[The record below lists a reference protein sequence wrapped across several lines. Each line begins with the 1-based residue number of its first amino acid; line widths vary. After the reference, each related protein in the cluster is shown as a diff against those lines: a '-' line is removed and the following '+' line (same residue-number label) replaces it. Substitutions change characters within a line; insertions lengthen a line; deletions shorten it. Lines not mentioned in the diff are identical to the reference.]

1 MGRLQDA
8 KNRYDE
14 IPIPEEL
21 DLRVR
26 NTIQEFE
33 KRRTPADVI
42 QMEKKKRRNVYMKRS
57 AVAAAAAVVLFTA
70 VLNTNTVFAEE
81 VSTLPVIGTIARVLT
96 FRSYEK
102 EEDDMKVQVE
112 IPSIEMI
119 SGETAGFSD
128 EVNKGIYQLCE
139 NYAKE
144 AMERAREYREAF
156 LATGGT
162 EEEWAAHKVEIKV
175 WYEVRYQTDSYLSLA
190 VMGSESWSSAYSE
203 TKYYNMDLKDARV
216 ITLKDMLGD
225 DYIRIADE
233 SISTQMKER
242 ESSQGIVF
250 FTPEQG
256 GFQGITDETRFYIN
270 ESGRPVIV
278 FDKYEI
284 APGAYG
290 EIEFVID

>member
-1 MGRLQDA
+1 
-8 KNRYDE
+8 
-14 IPIPEEL
+14 
-21 DLRVR
+21 
-26 NTIQEFE
+26 
-33 KRRTPADVI
+33 
-42 QMEKKKRRNVYMKRS
+42 MKRS

-156 LATGGT
+156 LAT
-162 EEEWAAHKVEIKV
+162 V